1 MLTREDLLGGSG
13 ATGVVGGVTND
24 GDSGV
29 VGEVGSG
36 DITGFGV
43 FGTGGSGI
51 MSWIICTGRY
61 CCTTGSGS
69 IGLWY
74 SGCTTGSGT

>member
-1 MLTREDLLGGSG
+1 MLILEDLLGGSG

-29 VGEVGSG
+29 VGEVGCG
-36 DITGFGV
+36 GTTGLGV
-43 FGTGGSGI
+43 LGTDGSGI
-51 MSWIICTGRY
+51 ISGIICTGRC

-69 IGLWY
+69 
-74 SGCTTGSGT
+74 SGCWYPG